1 MDRQLDSCYSG
12 HYYARLPYSFSFRK
26 IPNMKILHA
35 IFSKE
40 NLYALLA
47 FLIFVAL
54 VLFTANTAPLWIY
67 QGF

>member
-1 MDRQLDSCYSG
+1 LTVVLAGIIMHAC
-12 HYYARLPYSFSFRK
+12 YARSPQGIPAMKLFIK
-26 IPNMKILHA
+26 IFQA
-35 IFSKE
+35 IFSDE
-40 NLYALLA
+40 NLYAVLA